1 MALYRSAVGI
11 VVAATV
17 LALLGQSFVPPFA
30 LTERWLA
37 DFRIATLVAPEPPH
51 EQIVVVAITEET
63 LGLFP
68 YRSPV
73 DRAFLS
79 TVLSAL
85 AAKGAAAIGIDLLFD
100 QPTETVKD
108 QMLAEQL
115 AASTVPVVVGF
126 AEEGDG
132 LTAAQAEWLRAF
144 VPPPQRAFANL
155 AKDPLDGTA
164 RWIFSGRDGG
174 DGVRVPGFARAL
186 AEQTGG
192 GVPSIDDTDLAGI
205 RWRSPAGDGPHAF
218 KVFPAHLVPVLPEAW
233 LRGKIVLIGTD
244 ISLADRHRTP
254 FSATTGG
261 DAGLMP
267 GVLVHAQE
275 LATMLDERPA
285 REVRPAVAA
294 LVTLAAATL
303 AALAFRL
310 PWGLSMRVV
319 LAGGLVT
326 LGWAGGFA
334 LLRHGDLLVPLMTP
348 TVAFALAAWGLEVV
362 GHRDAQ
368 QSRRFLKQAFAQ
380 YISPELVDQLVAD
393 PKMLSLS
400 GEKREMTFLFTD
412 VANFTSLAEGMDA
425 ATLTRVLNDYLD
437 GVCAAAFTHGGTI
450 TDFIGDA
457 VFATF
462 GAPLPH
468 ADHRQRATACAQA
481 IAVFSRDY
489 QHRMNQQGI
498 AFSHTRVGI
507 HSGTA
512 TIGNIGSARRF
523 KYAPVGDA
531 VNTAS
536 RMEGLNKYFGT
547 RICLSETTLT
557 DDIAPLCRPI
567 GRIVLKGRSQ
577 PLGVFEML
585 EAGCESAPWLAD
597 YRRAHALL
605 EADDPAALPALR
617 ALAALRPDDGPVA
630 FHLSRAEAGTRV
642 PLIIMADK

>member
-1 MALYRSAVGI
+1 MALYRSAAGI
-11 VVAATV
+11 VVMAAV
-17 LALLGQSFVPPFA
+17 LALLGQHFVPPFA

-37 DFRIATLVAPEPPH
+37 DFRIATLVEPVPPH
-51 EQIVVVAITEET
+51 DQIVVVAITEDT
-63 LGLFP
+63 LQLFP

-73 DRAFLS
+73 DRMFLS
-79 TVLSAL
+79 GVLSAL
-85 AAKGAAAIGIDLLFD
+85 DAKGVAAIGIDLLFD
-100 QPTETVKD
+100 QPTEPAKD
-108 QMLAEQL
+108 RALFDQL
-115 AASTVPVVVGF
+115 GRMAARVVVAF
-126 AEEGDG
+126 ADEKDG
-132 LTAAQAEWLRAF
+132 LTAVQAEWLKAFIPPSLRAY
-144 VPPPQRAFANL
+144 ANL

-164 RWIFSGRDGG
+164 RWIYPGRPDG
-174 DGVRVPGFARAL
+174 DGVPVPGLAQAL
-186 AEQTGG
+186 E
-192 GVPSIDDTDLAGI
+192 PAGTSQAPAAAVAALPPI
-205 RWRSPAGDGPHAF
+205 RWRSPNDGGPYAF
-218 KVFPAHLVPVLPEAW
+218 KVFPAHLVPVLPDAW

-244 ISLADRHRTP
+244 ISLADRHRSP
-254 FSATTGG
+254 FSVTAGG

-275 LATMLDERPA
+275 LATLLDGQPP
-285 REVRPAVAA
+285 REASQI
-294 LVTLAAATL
+294 LSILITILAATI

-310 PWGLSMRVV
+310 PWGLAMRVG
-319 LAGGLVT
+319 LACGLIV
-326 LGWAGGFA
+326 LGWGAGFL
-334 LLRHGDLLVPLMTP
+334 LLRHADLLVPLMTP

-368 QSRRFLKQAFAQ
+368 QSRRFLKHAFAQ

-393 PKMLSLS
+393 PKMLSLR

-437 GVCAAAFTHGGTI
+437 GVCAAAFAHGGTI

-468 ADHRQRATACAQA
+468 TDHRQRATACAQA
-481 IAVFSRDY
+481 IGAFSRDY
-489 QHRMNQQGI
+489 QRRMAEQGI
-498 AFSHTRVGI
+498 PFAHTRIGV

-547 RICLSETTLT
+547 RVCLSETSVT
-557 DDIAPLCRPI
+557 DDVGPQCRPI
-567 GRIVLKGRSQ
+567 GRIVLKGRTQ
-577 PLGVFEML
+577 PLGVFEMMEPGHES
-585 EAGCESAPWLAD
+585 EAWVAD
-597 YRRAHALL
+597 YRAAFALL
-605 EADDPAALPALR
+605 EADDPKAVTALEK
-617 ALAALRPDDGPVA
+617 LAAERPDDGLVA
-630 FHLSRAEAGTRV
+630 FHLTRAAAGNRI
-642 PLIIMADK
+642 PLIVMADK